1 MFFRDVYGHDELK
14 QQLIDAVKSGRIP
27 HAQLFCGPEGV
38 GKLPLALAYAQYV
51 SCENKGEND
60 SCGQCP
66 SCKKYAM
73 LAHPDLHFVFPIIQ
87 KKPAG
92 SDEYCMEHLDG
103 WREMFATSPYFNLD
117 KWVEEEFSSVATKQP
132 IIYNCE
138 GNELIRKLQMK
149 ACESEYKVVVIWH
162 PELMGAECSNRV
174 LKSIEE
180 PVGKTLFLLVSDKPD
195 DILPTIQSRTQ
206 RVVMHALPEKVLAD
220 AIRTKNSNADDN
232 QIQYAARLS
241 KGSIIAAFELLDDGA
256 NTFLDTFIRLMR
268 KAYVSDLE
276 DLINLSNDLAKLSR
290 KKQISFLQYCQHM
303 IRENFILNVGNT
315 SLNYMTNDENAFSSK
330 FARFINEKNVWQLV
344 EELSK
349 AEFHIERN
357 GMSKIIFYDLAL
369 KVMALLKK

>member
-14 QQLIDAVKSGRIP
+14 RQLIDSVKSGRIP

-51 SCENKGEND
+51 SCENKGEDD

-66 SCKKYAM
+66 SCKKYAA
-73 LAHPDLHFVFPIIQ
+73 LAHPDLHFVFPIIT

-92 SDEYCMEHLDG
+92 SDEFCMEHLDG
-103 WREMFATSPYFNLD
+103 WREMFASTPYFNLD
-117 KWVEEEFSSVATKQP
+117 SWVEEEFSNVATKQP
-132 IIYNCE
+132 MIYNCE
-138 GNELIRKLQMK
+138 GGELIRKLQIK

-162 PELMGAECSNRV
+162 PELMHAECSNRV

-180 PVGKTLFLLVSDKPD
+180 PVGKTLFLLVSDRPD

-206 RVVMHALPEKVLAD
+206 RVVMHALPEATIAKALRA
-220 AIRTKNSNADDN
+220 KNSNADDN

-241 KGSIIAAFELLDDGA
+241 RGNIIAAFELLDDEA

-276 DLINLSNDLAKLSR
+276 DLIKLSNELAKLSR

-303 IRENFILNVGNT
+303 VRENFILNVGNP
-315 SLNYMTNDENAFSSK
+315 SLNYMTNDEGNFSSK

-349 AEFHIERN
+349 AEFHVERN

>member
-14 QQLIDAVKSGRIP
+14 SQLIDAVKSGRIP

-66 SCKKYAM
+66 SCKKYAN
-73 LAHPDLHFVFPIIQ
+73 LQHPDLHFVFPIIN
-87 KKPAG
+87 KKGP
-92 SDEYCMEHLDG
+92 SNEEYCMEHLDG
-103 WREMFATSPYFNLD
+103 WREMIATSPYFTLD

-132 IIYNCE
+132 VIYNCE
-138 GNELIRKLQMK
+138 GTELLRKLQIK
-149 ACESEYKVVVIWH
+149 ACESEYKVVVVWH
-162 PELMGAECSNRV
+162 PELMGAECSNKV

-206 RVVMHALPEKVLAD
+206 RVVLQALPEKVLAD
-220 AIRTKNSNADDN
+220 AIRTKNGNANDD

-241 KGSIIAAFELLDDGA
+241 KGSIIAAFELLEDEA
-256 NTFLDTFIRLMR
+256 NTFLDTFMRMMR

-276 DLINLSNDLAKLSR
+276 DLINLSNELAKLSR

-303 IRENFILNVGNT
+303 VRENFILNAGNP
-315 SLNYMTNDENAFSSK
+315 SLNYLTNDENAFSSK
-330 FARFINEKNVWQLV
+330 FARFITEKNVWQLV
-344 EELSK
+344 DELSK

-357 GMSKIIFYDLAL
+357 GNSKIIFYDLLL
-369 KVMALLKK
+369 KVMTLLKK

>member
-1 MFFRDVYGHDELK
+1 
-14 QQLIDAVKSGRIP
+14 
-27 HAQLFCGPEGV
+27 
-38 GKLPLALAYAQYV
+38 
-51 SCENKGEND
+51 
-60 SCGQCP
+60 
-66 SCKKYAM
+66 
-73 LAHPDLHFVFPIIQ
+73 
-87 KKPAG
+87 
-92 SDEYCMEHLDG
+92 MEHLDG

-241 KGSIIAAFELLDDGA
+241 KGSLIAAFELLDDGA

-268 KAYVSDLE
+268 KAYVSDLD
-276 DLINLSNDLAKLSR
+276 DLINLSNELAKLSR

-303 IRENFILNVGNT
+303 IRENFILNVGNQ

-344 EELSK
+344 DELSK

-369 KVMALLKK
+369 KVMTLLKK

>member
-1 MFFRDVYGHDELK
+1 
-14 QQLIDAVKSGRIP
+14 
-27 HAQLFCGPEGV
+27 
-38 GKLPLALAYAQYV
+38 
-51 SCENKGEND
+51 
-60 SCGQCP
+60 
-66 SCKKYAM
+66 
-73 LAHPDLHFVFPIIQ
+73 
-87 KKPAG
+87 
-92 SDEYCMEHLDG
+92 
-103 WREMFATSPYFNLD
+103 
-117 KWVEEEFSSVATKQP
+117 VEEEFSSVATKQP

-268 KAYVSDLE
+268 KAYVSDLD
-276 DLINLSNDLAKLSR
+276 DLINLSNELAKLSR